1 MRSSPSAASMPMRFI
16 FRPIRS
22 ILLIGTTFLAGVA
35 YEKYNHS
42 DRCLAAGGHIKFG
55 LCEGSRP

>member
-1 MRSSPSAASMPMRFI
+1 MRLI
-16 FRPIRS
+16 FRPIRG

-42 DRCLAAGGHIKFG
+42 DRCLAAGGHVTFG
-55 LCEGSRP
+55 LCKGARP

>member
-1 MRSSPSAASMPMRFI
+1 MRLI

-42 DRCLAAGGHIKFG
+42 DRCLAAGGHINFG